1 MTSFSDIAKAMQEKS
16 KELDDHLTH
25 LKKLNEEL
33 RDRSEKILVALEK
46 LVGCTKNSDKSC
58 TVCYSRPRTHAV
70 LCGPCYCQ
78 NCAQRCLDR
87 GRCYVCR
94 KAVTEMVRIYI

>member
-58 TVCYSRPRTHAV
+58 T
-70 LCGPCYCQ
+70 Q
-78 NCAQRCLDR
+78 
-87 GRCYVCR
+87 GRDIRRDFFATLRFSPNGVDPL
-94 KAVTEMVRIYI
+94 

>member
-46 LVGCTKNSDKSC
+46 LVGCTKNNDKSC

-70 LCGPCYCQ
+70 LCGPRVASGRYSPHFAEYKHFQ
-78 NCAQRCLDR
+78 NFL
-87 GRCYVCR
+87 
-94 KAVTEMVRIYI
+94 KI